1 MNGESLGKEFLAA
14 GARTL
19 QDNLKKIRVAVE
31 LLSDQ
36 EIWAREGDVSNS
48 VGNLLLHLEGNV
60 RQHII
65 SGVGGVRD
73 ARNRPLE
80 FAARG
85 GVAKEILLK
94 KLEETVLEAARALEN
109 FDPSRLPEKGVIQ
122 GNDVVLMDDIL
133 HVVEH
138 FSYHAGQIIL
148 IAKTLRQHDFGWY
161 KHLDP

>member
-1 MNGESLGKEFLAA
+1 MPDPGQHFLRKSAAVLQGELLPKIKE
-14 GARTL
+14 
-19 QDNLKKIRVAVE
+19 AVE

-36 EIWAREGDVSNS
+36 EIWAREGDATNC

-65 SGVGGVRD
+65 SGVGGATD

-85 GVAKEILLK
+85 GLSKEALLN
-94 KLEETVLEAARALEN
+94 KLEETVAEAAGVLEML
-109 FDPSRLPEKGVIQ
+109 DPAHLLDERMVQNKNI
-122 GNDVVLMDDIL
+122 VLQDDIL

-138 FSYHAGQIIL
+138 FAYHAGQIIL
-148 IAKTLRQHDFGWY
+148 IAKTLKQHDFGWY
-161 KHLDP
+161 KYLDS